1 MSKQN
6 SPPGAGKL
14 KEDANLALRSVR
26 LFYLIVCILALSL
39 ILSLRLLPEQVALVE
54 GEIAGE
60 DVYYTGSA
68 VTYDS
73 EVATEEARNQAAAA
87 VLPLYV
93 IDDAVEAVLT
103 QEISS
108 CFAAL
113 SRVAESYEPD
123 DSAAYDELRQR
134 IPGNYSDQT
143 LSAMLRMS
151 AQERSSLADSFQQ
164 MVSRVYSAGVREEE
178 VEQARQDLALAVGS
192 STISG
197 ASETFLK
204 GFLEGLNLSYNEAY
218 DAVGTAAAVEA
229 AKEAVPMVQKTVRD
243 GERLVSRGSSVTAA
257 QIEALQLLGLSS
269 DKDSVAPYLGLL
281 ALVATLMTLFYFYLR
296 NYRREIYLKRKSLLL
311 LGVVMIVIL
320 LLCKLIVIF
329 VLDAQDSS
337 TAAIGYLLPT
347 AAASMLLAVLL
358 DRDTA
363 IIATLILSA
372 FVGVIMQGS
381 LGYALVSLASGLTG
395 VICAS
400 RLNQRSQFVS
410 ASAYLM
416 LVNVLVIGGW
426 GLVCQTDYRF
436 ILISMVFGLVNGLL
450 SAILAMGMLPY
461 LESGFGIT
469 TVIRLLELSNS
480 NHPLLKQLMMEAPGT
495 YNHSVLVGNLAES
508 AADAIGAD
516 ALLVRV
522 ASYYH
527 DVGKLK
533 RPHFYI
539 ENQRP
544 GENPHDKLQP
554 ALSALII
561 TSHPSDSVK
570 MLKEHRFPPEILDI
584 VEQHHGSGVLSY
596 FYHRAKENA
605 LVPEEVKLD
614 DYRYKGRR
622 PQTKEAALV
631 MLADSV
637 QAAVQALTSGD
648 KQQIENRIHGVIQG
662 KVDEGQLNEAP
673 LTFRDLE
680 LIETTFLTVLSGM
693 HHTRISY
700 PGQENNAST
709 APAEAVSATAL
720 PDTPSPQ
727 EESAAPEQNSQPEQ
741 KAPVEAAQADNST
754 VDNST
759 EDKA

>member
-26 LFYLIVCILALSL
+26 LLYLLVCIVAMSM
-39 ILSLRLLPEQVALVE
+39 ILSLHLLPEQVALVE

-108 CFAAL
+108 CFATL

-197 ASETFLK
+197 ASEAFLK
-204 GFLEGLNLSYNEAY
+204 GFLEGLQLSYNEAY

-281 ALVATLMTLFYFYLR
+281 ALVATLMTLFYLYLR

-337 TAAIGYLLPT
+337 TTAIGYLLPT

-561 TSHPSDSVK
+561 TSHPSDGVK

-648 KQQIENRIHGVIQG
+648 KQQIENRIHDVIQG

-700 PGQENNAST
+700 PGQENNASAVT
-709 APAEAVSATAL
+709 ADAAPVDTAVAEETSAAAPA
-720 PDTPSPQ
+720 PSDGSPA
-727 EESAAPEQNSQPEQ
+727 EEG
-741 KAPVEAAQADNST
+741 
-754 VDNST
+754 
-759 EDKA
+759 